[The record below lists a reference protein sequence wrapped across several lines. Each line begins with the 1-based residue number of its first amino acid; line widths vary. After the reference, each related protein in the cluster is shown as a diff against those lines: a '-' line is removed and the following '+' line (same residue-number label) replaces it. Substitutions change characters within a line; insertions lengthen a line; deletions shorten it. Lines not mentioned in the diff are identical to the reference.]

1 MGHLVD
7 IHCACGRVLH
17 VRSAD
22 AGRRIRCIAC
32 GQELVVPPIQ
42 HPSRRRAIVAG
53 AVSLALIASG
63 ITLIAVSESRPA
75 PSPLPEPPASVATVA
90 PRLARQIAL
99 APLVPRDLA
108 DSVGRGWISCTD
120 LRRAGLVTRPRSGYE
135 LGRGQHADANELVVK
150 NSSGRDAVVRIRRP
164 SMRSVVRTAFVRT
177 ETVSTISRIPDGTY
191 EVLFMFGEDWVP
203 RLGRFCTG
211 PSYSRFDD
219 LFEFD
224 PAYDRYV
231 SWEVTLHP
239 VVGGTAETSPVDPA
253 AFEDIPQ

>member
-1 MGHLVD
+1 
-7 IHCACGRVLH
+7 
-17 VRSAD
+17 
-22 AGRRIRCIAC
+22 
-32 GQELVVPPIQ
+32 
-42 HPSRRRAIVAG
+42 
-53 AVSLALIASG
+53 
-63 ITLIAVSESRPA
+63 
-75 PSPLPEPPASVATVA
+75 
-90 PRLARQIAL
+90 
-99 APLVPRDLA
+99 
-108 DSVGRGWISCTD
+108 
-120 LRRAGLVTRPRSGYE
+120 
-135 LGRGQHADANELVVK
+135 
-150 NSSGRDAVVRIRRP
+150 
-164 SMRSVVRTAFVRT
+164 MRSVVRTAFVRT